1 MGNGWKRRTF
11 GTFVDYNEMDG
22 LKNLF
27 SSSSIWAGASIPADL
42 SLLAIALLFM
52 HMHDRVA
59 RGWQLGQW
67 KEEFIQVQWEVSR
80 QIGQAVEESSQQSS
94 NTLNQKLERGRKRER
109 EEKFVQV
116 DHTDEITFK
125 KVVKSLKFRKS
136 YIQLKEIISMHGEHS
151 EMSAVAENGSNYN

>member
-1 MGNGWKRRTF
+1 MDEREEPLVRSSTTTRWMDWRTF
-11 GTFVDYNEMDG
+11 SLQARSG
-22 LKNLF
+22 LGPR
-27 SSSSIWAGASIPADL
+27 SRPIYL
-42 SLLAIALLFM
+42 SYIALLFM